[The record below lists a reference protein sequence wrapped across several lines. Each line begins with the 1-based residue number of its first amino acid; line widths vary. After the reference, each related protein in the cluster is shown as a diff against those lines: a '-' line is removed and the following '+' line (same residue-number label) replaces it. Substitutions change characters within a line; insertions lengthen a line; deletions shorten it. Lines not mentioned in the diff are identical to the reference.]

1 MRIFGDCCVVRVIAV
16 VVLSCCLC
24 AEYGDVGGDYS
35 RLRLGLVYFKV
46 LVVVISLLA
55 FGWFGFVLL
64 VCWGVGL
71 LFTAW
76 FSV

>member
-1 MRIFGDCCVVRVIAV
+1 MIVV

-24 AEYGDVGGDYS
+24 AEYGGVGGDCS

-55 FGWFGFVLL
+55 FAVVW
-64 VCWGVGL
+64 VCVIGL
-71 LFTAW
+71 LGCGL
-76 FSV
+76 VVYCMV